1 MTQMYMIWNIFNL
14 RKCLR
19 RKGKVIAA
27 YQELAVWCKIGGG
40 GERIGG
46 GRHGKGGG
54 EDRIGGG
61 GGRWPPKLMNCTA
74 QLAFPLSGKWIAWN
88 HLFCQSIQIEQSLKC
103 MCLLEFKTL
112 QFTRTERDIFPNFA
126 LNGGASLLCCC
137 HRPDSYIFANKVS
150 LKIVVLCCCV
160 AVLRF
165 SQIFFQ
171 TRFCSK
177 QWCWCS
183 S

>member
-1 MTQMYMIWNIFNL
+1 MKRRTPDLREWWGRCHWQENSEAKTVSPCHRRTWKNIFSFWIFMNIFSSMQTQNGFLWTFLALWKHNIKRIWRLWWLWPKNHFAKWKERNASMTQMYMIWNIFNL

-74 QLAFPLSGKWIAWN
+74 
-88 HLFCQSIQIEQSLKC
+88 
-103 MCLLEFKTL
+103 
-112 QFTRTERDIFPNFA
+112 
-126 LNGGASLLCCC
+126 
-137 HRPDSYIFANKVS
+137 
-150 LKIVVLCCCV
+150 
-160 AVLRF
+160 
-165 SQIFFQ
+165 
-171 TRFCSK
+171 
-177 QWCWCS
+177 
-183 S
+183 

>member
-74 QLAFPLSGKWIAWN
+74 WLAFPLSGKWIAWN

-112 QFTRTERDIFPNFA
+112 QLIRIERDIFSDQGFA

-137 HRPDSYIFANKVS
+137 HRIDLYIF
-150 LKIVVLCCCV
+150 
-160 AVLRF
+160 
-165 SQIFFQ
+165 
-171 TRFCSK
+171 SK
-177 QWCWCS
+177 
-183 S
+183 